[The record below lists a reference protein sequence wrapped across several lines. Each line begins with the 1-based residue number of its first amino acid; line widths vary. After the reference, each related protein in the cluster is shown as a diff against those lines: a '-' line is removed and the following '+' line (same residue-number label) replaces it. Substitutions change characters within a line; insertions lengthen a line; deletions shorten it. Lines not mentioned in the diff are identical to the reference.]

1 MTSTSARFPAS
12 RARTSPY
19 PDRTAGPEATGR
31 AARQVPQRRSQ
42 ENIPPYRDTSGFPV
56 GQIRGRVDT
65 RPLICP
71 TGCQYP
77 SVHIAGI
84 HTRLR
89 REFEFALQPY
99 HFDSS
104 HRGLAPMGSSNVP
117 GTYRTM
123 MFSSLHP
130 HSRSVLTA
138 PSRSALVT
146 SGFHSE
152 TTMPNFISA
161 AEGSG
166 ASKCERFLVAIVQIV
181 LFSVRISPQV
191 SLRIRHANA
200 NRLPL
205 APYSLFILSSTTEA
219 AIGPVRTPR

>member
-1 MTSTSARFPAS
+1 MLVIGGGTMGMLHVMLAHMKGANVILSEPVEERRKKALELGANAVIDPTKVDVAEEVKRMTDGLGAKIVFNTTAIPA
-12 RARTSPY
+12 
-19 PDRTAGPEATGR
+19 
-31 AARQVPQRRSQ
+31 
-42 ENIPPYRDTSGFPV
+42 I
-56 GQIRGRVDT
+56 
-65 RPLICP
+65 
-71 TGCQYP
+71 
-77 SVHIAGI
+77 
-84 HTRLR
+84 
-89 REFEFALQPY
+89 ALQAL
-99 HFDSS
+99 DCT
-104 HRGLAPMGSSNVP
+104 AKC
-117 GTYRTM
+117 GTM
-123 MFSSLHP
+123 VMFSSLHP

>member
-1 MTSTSARFPAS
+1 
-12 RARTSPY
+12 
-19 PDRTAGPEATGR
+19 
-31 AARQVPQRRSQ
+31 
-42 ENIPPYRDTSGFPV
+42 
-56 GQIRGRVDT
+56 
-65 RPLICP
+65 
-71 TGCQYP
+71 
-77 SVHIAGI
+77 
-84 HTRLR
+84 
-89 REFEFALQPY
+89 
-99 HFDSS
+99 
-104 HRGLAPMGSSNVP
+104 MGSSNVP

-191 SLRIRHANA
+191 SSPYPARECKQAAACAVQPVHFVFHHGSCYRACSNSPISLSISLASRLEAYSVLMRSQTFTASSILPSSAYTKASLRR
-200 NRLPL
+200 
-205 APYSLFILSSTTEA
+205 
-219 AIGPVRTPR
+219 